1 MSTHIIIQ
9 ARLGGTRLPG
19 KVMQQIGGLSALEH
33 VVRRALASGA
43 DRVTIATPRGPDL
56 SAGSNRFRGLACT
69 WFQGDE
75 DDVLG
80 RIHGAYIAGQPADVI
95 VRLTSDCPF
104 VPVAA
109 ISEAISAVK
118 DGGASFAETRSDP
131 STRPNGIDV
140 QAFTPDVL
148 LRASMSAT
156 TAADREHVTP
166 ALHRSAKQ
174 LETVGVVEG
183 VHLDDLPPWRMTLD
197 TPEDLA
203 WFRAVAAHTRA
214 MPPHPTLR
222 ELVQLFHDHPELERM
237 DT

>member
-19 KVMQQIGGLSALEH
+19 KIMQQIGGLSALEH
-33 VVRRALASGA
+33 VVRRASLSGA
-43 DRVTIATPRGPDL
+43 GRVTIAMPRGRDL
-56 SAGSNRFRGLACT
+56 SAGGNRFRGLSCD

-80 RIHGAYIAGQPADVI
+80 RIYGAAEVGADVI
-95 VRLTSDCPF
+95 VRLTADCPF

-109 ISEAISAVK
+109 IEEAVAAVK
-118 DGGASFAETRSDP
+118 GGADFAETRSDP

-140 QAFTPDVL
+140 QAFRHAVL
-148 LRASMSAT
+148 SAARFQAT
-156 TAADREHVTP
+156 TADEREHVTP
-166 ALHRSAKQ
+166 ALHRAATKRR
-174 LETVGVVEG
+174 TVGMVEG
-183 VHLDDLPPWRMTLD
+183 VKLDDLPPWRLTLD

-203 WFRAVAAHTRA
+203 WFRAVAAYIDVR
-214 MPPHPTLR
+214 PPHPTLR